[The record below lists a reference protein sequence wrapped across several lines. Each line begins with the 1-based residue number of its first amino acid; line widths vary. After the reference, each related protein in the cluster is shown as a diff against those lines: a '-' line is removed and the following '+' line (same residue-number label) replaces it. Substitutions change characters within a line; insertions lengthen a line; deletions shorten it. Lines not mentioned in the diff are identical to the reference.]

1 MSTVIVESEL
11 LGRFIAVHEEA
22 VARVETLTSGMS
34 AEAGRWKPSEKAWSV
49 AECLEHL
56 NESMG
61 SYAGKMRPVI
71 EKTRREGK
79 TGAEPY
85 GKGTWIGRYLVGF
98 LRKGPEEKKAPAP
111 GTFQPKSSDL
121 DLATVVERFRT
132 RVRAMITLAEEAD
145 GLRLGNVVFG
155 TPVSP
160 LLRLSL
166 AQAFE
171 VHLHHTPR
179 HLDQAERVTRMEGFP
194 G

>member
-1 MSTVIVESEL
+1 MSTVTVESAL
-11 LGRFIAVHEEA
+11 LRRFITVHEEA

-34 AEAGRWKPSEKAWSV
+34 AEAGSWKPSEKAWSV
-49 AECLEHL
+49 AKCLEHL

-61 SYAGKMRPVI
+61 TYAEKMRPAI
-71 EKTRREGK
+71 EKARREGK
-79 TGAEPY
+79 TGTEPY

-98 LRKGPEEKKAPAP
+98 LRKGPDEKKAPAP

-121 DLATVVERFRT
+121 DLAAVVERFRT
-132 RVRAMITLAEEAD
+132 RVRTMIALAEEAD
-145 GLRLGNVVFG
+145 GLRLGDVVFG

-160 LLRLSL
+160 LVRLSL

-171 VHLHHTPR
+171 VHVHHTPR
-179 HLDQAERVTRMEGFP
+179 HLDQAERVIRMDGFP